1 MKSDKSKDTEIQK
14 EKEPIQDVEEHEE
27 EAEIENDEV
36 AQLQQLV
43 EENEGKYKR
52 ALADYHNLQKRVN
65 EEKGEWI
72 RSANKELLL
81 RLLPILDTL
90 MLVENHIK
98 DQGITVSIQQFLD
111 ILKNE
116 GVTRIKTVGE
126 EFDPYTMEC
135 VTIEAGEDNKVLE
148 ELRAG
153 YLMNEKV
160 IRAAQVKVGRKEN

>member
-1 MKSDKSKDTEIQK
+1 MKNDKPKGKADEQ
-14 EKEPIQDVEEHEE
+14 
-27 EAEIENDEV
+27 EIEETVEV
-36 AQLQQLV
+36 VDNKETELLQQLV

-65 EEKGEWI
+65 EEKGEWV

-90 MLVENHIK
+90 MLAEKHLN
-98 DQGITVSIQQFLD
+98 DQSLTVSINQFLD

-116 GVTRIKTVGE
+116 GVTRIKTVGDD
-126 EFDPYTMEC
+126 FDPYTMEC

-153 YLMNEKV
+153 YLLYDKV
-160 IRAAQVKVGRKEN
+160 LRAAQVKVGRKE